1 MSPDA
6 IDFSSAREF
15 WRVPAGVETL
25 PPLSEA
31 PLPDDFRLL
40 ADHLPTLCWIARP
53 DGYIVWYNSR
63 WHEYCGTTPE
73 QMEGWGWQAVH
84 DPAELPRI
92 LDVWQHSIA
101 TGHPFEMVL
110 PLRGADGTFRPF
122 LTRII
127 PLRDACGAIVRWL
140 GTNAEIGAQVRAE
153 KALRD
158 AKAERDFILQLSI
171 KQRALASPES
181 IMRLSAER
189 IAERLGA
196 NRAGFYRLAS
206 SRIRYLE
213 GWTDWSLPPL
223 TGEREMRAYGTSVE
237 HYLRAGETL
246 VIRDSGSEGDGDGD
260 WGIVAKSGIGA
271 AISVALAQEG
281 QLPAGLYVNCRAA
294 RSWSR
299 DDVALVQEVA
309 ELTWL
314 AVERAEAT
322 QRLEIRVVAQGEQ
335 LAEAT
340 VAAQTAEGK
349 VRQLQ
354 KMEAVGQLT
363 GGIAHD
369 FNNMLAVVIG
379 ALNLMQ
385 RRVARGSTDINR
397 YIEAAM
403 DGATRAASLTQRLLA
418 FSRQQPL
425 APETIDAN
433 RMMTGVNDLL
443 VRTLGEAVHLEMVL
457 GAGLWKC
464 RADVNELENAV
475 LNLAVNARDAMPDGG
490 KLTIETANAHIDE
503 AYARDAEILAGQYVM
518 IAVSDT
524 GVGMPPDVLA
534 RAFEPFFTT
543 KGVGHGTGLGLS
555 QVFGFVRQSG
565 GHCRIY
571 SEVGHGTTLKIYLPR
586 DFGEGTVPAKR
597 KVAGAT
603 GPLPGG
609 RSEEIVL
616 VVEDEDR
623 VRSLS
628 TEALRDLGYTVL
640 HAGNGGEALEII
652 AGGQPITLLFTDI
665 VMPDMTGRQLAD
677 RAKVALPDLKV
688 IYTTGYTRNAVVHNG
703 TLDPGVHFLAK
714 PFGIDQLGLIV
725 RQVLDME

>member
-1 MSPDA
+1 MSHDA
-6 IDFSSAREF
+6 LDFSSARHF
-15 WRVPAGVETL
+15 WRATTGAETL
-25 PPLSEA
+25 PPLGAA
-31 PLPDDFRLL
+31 PLPDDFRVL
-40 ADHLPTLCWIARP
+40 ADQLPTLCWIARP

-63 WHEYCGTTPE
+63 WHAYCGTTPA
-73 QMEGWGWQAVH
+73 QMEGWGWQDVH

-92 LDVWQHSIA
+92 LEAWQHSIA
-101 TGHPFEMVL
+101 TGDPFEMVF
-110 PLRGADGTFRPF
+110 PLRGGDGIFRPF
-122 LTRII
+122 LTRIV
-127 PLRDACGAIVRWL
+127 PLRDADGAIVRWL
-140 GTNAEIGAQVRAE
+140 GTNTEIDAQVRAE
-153 KALRD
+153 TALRES
-158 AKAERDFILQLSI
+158 KAERDFILALSI
-171 KQRALASPES
+171 KQRTLANPES

-189 IAERLGA
+189 VAERLGG
-196 NRAGFYRLAS
+196 NRAGFYRLAGD
-206 SRIRYLE
+206 RICYLE

-223 TGEREMRAYGTSVE
+223 NGEREMRAYGTSVE
-237 HYLRAGETL
+237 QYLREGETL
-246 VIRDSGSEGDGDGD
+246 VIRDSRSEADGD
-260 WGIVAKSGIGA
+260 WAIVANAGVRA
-271 AISVALAQEG
+271 AISVALAQEN

-294 RSWSR
+294 RDWTP
-299 DDVALVQEVA
+299 DEIALVQEVA

-314 AVERAEAT
+314 AVERAEAM
-322 QRLEIRVVAQGEQ
+322 QRLEGRVVAQGEQ

-340 VAAQTAEGK
+340 VAAQTAESK

-385 RRVARGSTDINR
+385 RRIARGNADIGR

-403 DGATRAASLTQRLLA
+403 DGATRAAGLTQRLLA

-433 RMMTGVNDLL
+433 RMMAGINDLL
-443 VRTLGEAVHLEMVL
+443 VRTLGEAVHLELVL
-457 GAGLWKC
+457 GAGLWTC
-464 RADVNELENAV
+464 RADLNELENVV

-490 KLTIETANAHIDE
+490 KLTIETANTHIDE
-503 AYARDAEILAGQYVM
+503 AYARDAEIAAGHYVM

-524 GVGMPPDVLA
+524 GTGMPPEVIA

-543 KGVGHGTGLGLS
+543 KGVGQGTGLGLS
-555 QVFGFVRQSG
+555 QVFGFVRQSA
-565 GHCRIY
+565 GHVRIY
-571 SEVGHGTTLKIYLPR
+571 SEVGHGTTMKIYLPR
-586 DFGEGTVPAKR
+586 DYGEGTAAGKR

-628 TEALRDLGYTVL
+628 TEALRELGYTVV

-652 AGGQPITLLFTDI
+652 ESGQHVTLLFTDI

-677 RAKVALPDLKV
+677 RAKNALPDLKV

-703 TLDPGVHFLAK
+703 TLDPGVHFLPK

-725 RQVLDME
+725 RQVLDLG

>member
-1 MSPDA
+1 MSDA
-6 IDFSSAREF
+6 ANDSSSARNF
-15 WRVPAGVETL
+15 WQATARVEAL
-25 PPLSEA
+25 PPLGDA
-31 PLPDDFRLL
+31 PLSDDFRLL
-40 ADHLPTLCWIARP
+40 ADNLPTCCWLARP
-53 DGYIVWYNSR
+53 DGYIVWYNRR

-73 QMEGWGWQAVH
+73 EMEGWGWQRVH
-84 DPAELPRI
+84 DPNHLPRV
-92 LDVWQHSIA
+92 LASWRGSIA
-101 TGHPFEMVL
+101 SGEPFEMVF
-110 PLRGADGTFRPF
+110 PLRGADGIFRPF
-122 LTRII
+122 LTRIV
-127 PLRDACGAIVRWL
+127 PLRDSEGAIVRWL
-140 GTNAEIGAQVRAE
+140 GANTEIDAQVRAE
-153 KALRD
+153 TALRD
-158 AKAERDFILQLSI
+158 AKAERDFIIALST
-171 KQRALASPES
+171 KQRALTDPDS

-189 IAERLGA
+189 LAARLGA
-196 NRAGFYRLAS
+196 NRAGFYRIAHN
-206 SRIRYLE
+206 RIRYLE

-223 TGEREMRAYGTSVE
+223 TGEREMRAYGWSVE
-237 HYLRAGETL
+237 QYLREGETL
-246 VIRDSGSEGDGDGD
+246 VIRDSLAEDAGD
-260 WGIVAKSGIGA
+260 WGIVAKAGVGA

-281 QLPAGLYVNCRAA
+281 AQPAGLYVNCRAP
-294 RSWSR
+294 R
-299 DDVALVQEVA
+299 DWTADEISLVQEVA

-322 QRLEIRVVAQGEQ
+322 RMLELRVASQGEQ

-340 VAAQTAEGK
+340 VAAQAAETK

-385 RRVARGSTDINR
+385 RRVARGSMDVGK
-397 YIEAAM
+397 YLEAAM
-403 DGATRAASLTQRLLA
+403 DGANRAAALTQRLLA

-425 APETIDAN
+425 APEAIDAN
-433 RMMTGVNDLL
+433 KMMASLNELL
-443 VRTLGEAVHLEMVL
+443 VRTLGENVHLEMVL

-464 RADVNELENAV
+464 HADVNGLENV
-475 LNLAVNARDAMPDGG
+475 VINLAVNARDAMPDGG
-490 KLTIETANAHIDE
+490 WLTIETTNAHIDD
-503 AYARDAEILAGQYVM
+503 AYAREAEIVTGQYVM
-518 IAVSDT
+518 LAVTDT
-524 GVGMPPDVLA
+524 GIGMTPDVLA

-543 KGVGHGTGLGLS
+543 KGVGRGTGLGLS

-565 GHCRIY
+565 GHIRIY

-586 DFGEGTVPAKR
+586 DFGEGTAAAKR
-597 KVAGAT
+597 KIAGVT
-603 GPLPGG
+603 GALPGG

-616 VVEDEDR
+616 VVEDEAR

-640 HAGNGGEALEII
+640 HAADGAAAMQIFES
-652 AGGQPITLLFTDI
+652 GQHVTLLFTDI

-677 RAKVALPDLKV
+677 RAKAMLPDLKV

-703 TLDPGVHFLAK
+703 TLDPGVHFLPK

-725 RQVLDME
+725 RQVLDEE